1 MSNEPILKIR
11 DLQYTY
17 SSGDHQALKGI
28 NLDVMPGERICIV
41 GNNGAGKSTFFLNVN
56 GVLHPDAGEI
66 YFKGEKIT
74 DKKESLNE
82 LRRGVGIVFQD
93 ADNQIIAST
102 VMGEVSF
109 GPINLDLPDDEVERR
124 VDEALAEMNLSEF
137 KHRAPHYCSG
147 GEKKRITIADIIAM
161 HSEVIIFDEP
171 TAALDPLN
179 AKMLEEALER
189 LAAQNKTLL
198 ISTHDMDFAYRWA
211 QKLVVFSDGQ
221 IIATG
226 TPVEVLKNSD
236 VCEQANLRKPMLM
249 RVYEDMVKHGIAPDD
264 NAYPQD
270 VEAFDAWLDK
280 IKAS

>member
-1 MSNEPILKIR
+1 MSNTPILSIK
-11 DLQYTY
+11 DLKYTY
-17 SSGDHQALKGI
+17 SGGDHQALKGI
-28 NLDVMPGERICIV
+28 SLDVMAGERICIV

-56 GVLHPDAGEI
+56 GVLHPDSGEI

-109 GPINLDLPDDEVERR
+109 GPINLGLSDDEVEKR

-137 KHRAPHYCSG
+137 KHRAPPYCSG

-179 AKMLEEALER
+179 AKMLEEALSK
-189 LAAQNKTLL
+189 LAKQNKTLL

-221 IIATG
+221 VIATG
-226 TPVEVLKNSD
+226 TPVEVLSNQQ

-249 RVYEDMVKHGIAPDD
+249 RVYEDMVKRGIAPDD
-264 NAYPQD
+264 DAYPQD
-270 VEAFDAWLDK
+270 VDAFDAWLET
-280 IKAS
+280 IKVS

>member
-93 ADNQIIAST
+93 ADNQIIA
-102 VMGEVSF
+102 
-109 GPINLDLPDDEVERR
+109 
-124 VDEALAEMNLSEF
+124 
-137 KHRAPHYCSG
+137 
-147 GEKKRITIADIIAM
+147 
-161 HSEVIIFDEP
+161 
-171 TAALDPLN
+171 
-179 AKMLEEALER
+179 
-189 LAAQNKTLL
+189 
-198 ISTHDMDFAYRWA
+198 
-211 QKLVVFSDGQ
+211 
-221 IIATG
+221 TG
-226 TPVEVLKNSD
+226 TPVEVLKNRA

>member
-1 MSNEPILKIR
+1 MSNEPILSIK
-11 DLQYTY
+11 DLKYTY
-17 SSGDHQALKGI
+17 SGGDHEALKGI
-28 NLDVMPGERICIV
+28 SLDVMPGERICIV

-56 GVLHPDAGEI
+56 GVLHPDSGEI
-66 YFKGEKIT
+66 YFKGQKVE
-74 DKKESLNE
+74 DNRASLNE

-109 GPINLDLPDDEVERR
+109 GPINLGLDNDEVEKR

-179 AKMLEEALER
+179 AKMLEEALTK

-226 TPVEVLKNSD
+226 TPVEVLTNREI
-236 VCEQANLRKPMLM
+236 CEQANLRKPMLM

-264 NAYPQD
+264 KAYPQD
-270 VEAFDAWLDK
+270 VAAFDQWLES